1 MEIKELLIAAI
12 SKAAAE
18 AVEAGVFPDA
28 QLPGIVLEVPP
39 KKELGDFLKRLNESD
54 LDLSQFDYLHNNPYA
69 YGALSA
75 RKVIDEKGVY
85 LYLND

>member
-1 MEIKELLIAAI
+1 MLLLYGG
-12 SKAAAE
+12 SRK
-18 AVEAGVFPDA
+18 
-28 QLPGIVLEVPP
+28 QMSNTPGLVAR
-39 KKELGDFLKRLNESD
+39 KDLGDFLKKLNESD

-85 LYLND
+85 LYLKD